1 MRYLPVTVFIV
12 LTASLV
18 YAMIVTP
25 VIGSIFGQRRST
37 LYLVKM
43 NKPVKLYLIRFL
55 LFMEN
60 GLRTFV
66 KNPGETL
73 IAVLMLLWFF
83 GYAMY
88 GNFGKGTIYFAE
100 VDPFAAK

>member
-1 MRYLPVTVFIV
+1 MFYPILSSTATTIAAFIPLIFWPGFTGQFMRYLPVTVFIV

-43 NKPVKLYLIRFL
+43 NKPEKLYLIRFQ

-60 GLRTFV
+60 GL
-66 KNPGETL
+66 EHL
-73 IAVLMLLWFF
+73 
-83 GYAMY
+83 
-88 GNFGKGTIYFAE
+88 
-100 VDPFAAK
+100 